1 MKNFEVGVG
10 CSSNSKCSRSNCN
23 NANVD
28 FCIKRG
34 DSKPSF
40 KVSVEDCDGVLD
52 LTDENL
58 VLEANMWFDAKLKS
72 DIDSSVSSIMFADNI
87 GFDQIK
93 LGDVILTN
101 RNRDPE
107 KMLVVGIDE
116 SSKVINVQRAYDSTI
131 SSSWPKGS
139 SLKIFRFIERP
150 AEIESVFE
158 EITNV
163 DGTTSEELSDTF
175 MVFNW
180 DSEHTSIS
188 GCYWLEF
195 KLIMMQ
201 GSSILWTKK
210 TPLSKEGFFIRIIN
224 SPLS

>member
-10 CSSNSKCSRSNCN
+10 CRSNDNCSKFEH
-23 NANVD
+23 VD
-28 FCIKRG
+28 FFIKRG

-72 DIDSSVSSIMFADNI
+72 EIDSQISTILLADNI

-93 LGDVILTN
+93 LGDIILTDTN
-101 RNRDPE
+101 RNPE
-107 KMLVVGIDE
+107 KMLVTNIDE
-116 SSKVINVQRAYDSTI
+116 SSKAITVQRAYGLTVSY
-131 SSSWPKGS
+131 SWPKGT
-139 SLKIFRFIERP
+139 SLKIFRFIDQP

-158 EITNV
+158 EISNV

-180 DSEHTSIS
+180 NSDQTSVAGS
-188 GCYWLEF
+188 YWFEF
-195 KLIMMQ
+195 KLIMMDS
-201 GSSILWTKK
+201 SSILWTKK
-210 TPLSKEGFFIRIIN
+210 TPLLKEGFFVRIIN
-224 SPLS
+224 SPLG